1 MNNKYKFLKKILS
14 YFPLF
19 DRIIRKIYNDYN
31 YGTFFI
37 PINLDADVEEILK
50 SKSFKLNNKNFEKF
64 KKKNNYFLISERKIF
79 SNYSKEKLIKLIDII
94 KFQKPEVVYDGNN
107 FFNIE
112 ITVTNFN
119 FIRASVLK
127 NSICVTLYI
136 RN

>member
-64 KKKNNYFLISERKIF
+64 KK
-79 SNYSKEKLIKLIDII
+79 
-94 KFQKPEVVYDGNN
+94 
-107 FFNIE
+107 
-112 ITVTNFN
+112 
-119 FIRASVLK
+119 
-127 NSICVTLYI
+127 
-136 RN
+136 